1 MNASRP
7 AVQTLLLG
15 RRCLPSTKSLAK
27 STVAP
32 PQPCPVATCARRFFQ
47 TTPAVRGKRKSRFRN
62 VKAADL
68 GLLRP
73 KRRAAYIKQKF
84 PDYTA
89 ADFEELSKKYSPEQL
104 EAIRAGEAAIDP
116 DDLIF
121 QGRLRDDPYRPDYIE
136 DYSVLDPRYDI
147 RANEID
153 GDDNNVKP
161 DLPKWQQ
168 FDEWIDDYG
177 ARMTK
182 LMEKKTDQQIL
193 RAMIRALH
201 RVKDSHG
208 VDLIDLTPDELQDLE
223 QDPELLIK
231 YVQKKDGQTRSKMRR
246 GSTPH
251 GDSSE
256 LNALVDA
263 KKREVDAYK
272 RRKAEE
278 RKMLLAGEAA
288 EGEEALEKPV
298 AAMGID
304 PQADGSQAEEHSQ
317 AEPDGSLAEE
327 LSQAEP
333 DGSANEARGSST
345 SNDTMASATTETD
358 ARQEIERLQES
369 IKEIDQAVDAE
380 FAKEME
386 KVLDESD
393 RVIMPSNL
401 ELLEHGPGGRS
412 QLDSVEMPDLGKVP
426 GVEGLYNKSDEEKD
440 ITQSYKQL
448 RQLTDMD
455 IKDLKSLYTKSI
467 VTRYVSNQTRLGK
480 VESASVVAI
489 AGNGNGLLGLGIA
502 KSTDIG
508 VAIETAKMLAI
519 RNMKPIPRYEN
530 RTIFGN
536 VKVKISGTI
545 VEMFTRPP
553 GFGLRCPERI
563 FEMCRAAGLHDMSVR
578 IPRSRNA
585 MNSVKAAYQ
594 ALLKQPDPEEIA
606 LGRGRKLVDVR
617 KVYYGGSV
625 H

>member
-1 MNASRP
+1 MA
-7 AVQTLLLG
+7 A
-15 RRCLPSTKSLAK
+15 
-27 STVAP
+27 
-32 PQPCPVATCARRFFQ
+32 CARRFFQ
-47 TTPAVRGKRKSRFRN
+47 TTPAVRGKRKTRFRN

-68 GLLRP
+68 GLLDA
-73 KRRAAYIKQKF
+73 KRRAAYRGAKF
-84 PDYTA
+84 PEYTA
-89 ADFEELSKKYSPEQL
+89 ADFAKLSKKYSPEQL

-121 QGRLRDDPYRPDYIE
+121 QGRLRDDPYRPDYAE

-147 RANEID
+147 RANEM
-153 GDDNNVKP
+153 DDDAEHAKP
-161 DLPKWQQ
+161 GLPKWQQ

-182 LMEKKTDQQIL
+182 LMEKKTDQQVI
-193 RAMIRALH
+193 RAMIRALR

-223 QDPELLIK
+223 EDPELLMK
-231 YVQKKDGQTRSKMRR
+231 YIQGNEDQHRPDLRR
-246 GSTPH
+246 

-263 KKREVDAYK
+263 KTREADAVK

-278 RKMLLAGEAA
+278 RKKELAAKAAKGEQALDKAA
-288 EGEEALEKPV
+288 TATGNDCRV
-298 AAMGID
+298 
-304 PQADGSQAEEHSQ
+304 EEHS
-317 AEPDGSLAEE
+317 LAKP
-327 LSQAEP
+327 A
-333 DGSANEARGSST
+333 GSADEATTAGSST
-345 SNDTMASATTETD
+345 I
-358 ARQEIERLQES
+358 QEVEKLKRSIE
-369 IKEIDQAVDAE
+369 EIDKAVDAE

-386 KVLDESD
+386 QVLEQSDEI
-393 RVIMPSNL
+393 IMPNNL

-412 QLDSVEMPDLGKVP
+412 QLDSVEMPELGKVP
-426 GVEGLYNKSDEEKD
+426 GVEGLYNKSDGEKD
-440 ITQSYKQL
+440 ITQAYKQL
-448 RQLTDMD
+448 RQLTGMEVA
-455 IKDLKSLYTKSI
+455 DLKSLYTKNV

-480 VESASVVAI
+480 VKSASIVAI

-508 VAIETAKMLAI
+508 VASETARMLAI
-519 RNMKPIPRYEN
+519 RNMKPIPRYEK

-545 VEMFTRPP
+545 VELFTRPP

-563 FEMCRAAGLHDMSVR
+563 FEMCRAAGLHDMSAR

-594 ALLKQPDPEEIA
+594 ALLNQPDPEEIA
-606 LGRGRKLVDVR
+606 MGRGRKLVDVR